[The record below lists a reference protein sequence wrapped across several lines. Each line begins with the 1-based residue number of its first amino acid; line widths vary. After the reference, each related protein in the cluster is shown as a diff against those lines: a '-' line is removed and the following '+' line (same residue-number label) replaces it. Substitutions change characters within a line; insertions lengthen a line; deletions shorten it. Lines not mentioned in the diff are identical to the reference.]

1 MIKKLLCIWKW
12 DRQITVPYVS
22 NSISAKLQ
30 IVDLHEFAERT
41 VFLSCCFASGY
52 TCLLICK
59 WSDWGKWLSWQDERN
74 LQHII

>member
-59 WSDWGKWLSWQDERN
+59 RRDWESDCLDKMSKTCK
-74 LQHII
+74 HII